1 VQPVTV
7 TRRLQDGKRIELG
20 GRTLIVL
27 HLPGHTPGSIALL
40 EEITGVLYSGD
51 VVYDGHLVDDLPESD
66 VPAYRRSMEV
76 LAALEVSIVNPGH
89 GRSFDQFRLH
99 QLTAR
104 YLNRS

>member
-40 EEITGVLYSGD
+40 EEI
-51 VVYDGHLVDDLPESD
+51 
-66 VPAYRRSMEV
+66 PAYRRSMEV